1 MLLPREITEEI
12 VSCLGK
18 HEIIFLLGTRQTGKT
33 TLTKLVAE
41 ASHFKSGEIFFF
53 DFEDKEVRGL
63 FGTGAVSALRHL
75 LRLEGINPELP
86 NLLIFDEI
94 QLLSDPANLLK
105 LLHDHFPTLT
115 VMATGSSSLRIK
127 HKFSDSL
134 AGRKRIFLI
143 QPLNF
148 DEFLF
153 FKGENRLREARK
165 LFREASEVERQDL
178 ADLMSGFQDAFL
190 RLLEE
195 YLIYGGYPEVV
206 LVEGKKAKI
215 EKLHSIATSYI
226 QKDIREVGNIDNLE
240 AYNNLLKYLAV
251 NLGAQFNLTSAQAS
265 VGISAP
271 TLKKYLELLCETF
284 IVAEL
289 PPFFTNKNKEISKS
303 KKIFFHDTGIRNL
316 QIRNFNAV
324 GLRTDIGSLYENFV
338 FNVFDR
344 ERDIVT
350 SNYFYRT
357 QVQTEID
364 FVIVAEADYKLFEVK
379 SGHFSRPVKAMREF
393 AKKYRRPNREVSQTV
408 VNRSYLG
415 QSGEVSFLPIYLL

>member
-1 MLLPREITEEI
+1 MTLPRTITSKI
-12 VSCLGK
+12 VSSLAN

-33 TLTKLVAE
+33 TLTRLVAQ
-41 ASHFKSGEIFFF
+41 ASSFQASETFFF
-53 DFEDKEVRGL
+53 DFEDKEIRTL
-63 FGTGAVSALRHL
+63 FNTGSVSALRQL
-75 LRLEGINPELP
+75 LRLEGINPEFS

-105 LLHDHFPTLT
+105 LLHDHFPALRII
-115 VMATGSSSLRIK
+115 ATGSSSLRIK

-143 QPLNF
+143 QPLSF
-148 DEFLF
+148 DEFLL
-153 FKGENRLREARK
+153 FKGEERLLNLRK
-165 LFREASEVERQDL
+165 MFRHSSGVERQELHDL
-178 ADLMSGFQDAFL
+178 IRGYQDAFL

-206 LVEGKKAKI
+206 LVEGKIAKI
-215 EKLHSIATSYI
+215 EKLDSIATSYI
-226 QKDIREVGNIDNLE
+226 QKDIREVGNIANLE

-251 NLGAQFNLTSAQAS
+251 NLGAQFNLTSAQAT
-265 VGISAP
+265 VGISSS

-316 QIRNFNAV
+316 QIKNFSTV
-324 GLRTDIGSLYENFV
+324 DLRTDTGSLYENFV
-338 FNVFDR
+338 FNTLDR
-344 ERDIVT
+344 ERNLLT
-350 SNYFYRT
+350 ANYFYRT

-364 FVIVAEADYKLFEVK
+364 FVVEREIDFKLYEVK

-393 AKKYRRPNREVSQTV
+393 AKKYRSPVKKVTQTV
-408 VNRSYLG
+408 INRSYLG
-415 QSGEVSFLPIYLL
+415 NRGEVSFLPLYLL